1 MGVDCNI
8 LPPNDVRVRDVAR
21 AIGILMGGEAIREPL
36 CHDPNAGWSVQVPG
50 VQVLPSVVPE
60 CAEINI
66 NFEAQDGVEH
76 WVMFHYEVSGSQGA
90 RLLSPPSTPL
100 WCAVGTALV
109 NFFGGQVDYNDSDD
123 DDTGPQKTVAPLHY
137 NDPVNDSE
145 WTAFQERLMGLGPL
159 TAKDIKL
166 HRKVAARKGPA

>member
-8 LPPNDVRVRDVAR
+8 LLPNDVRVRDVAR
-21 AIGILMGGEAIREPL
+21 AIGILMGGEPIREPL
-36 CHDPNAGWSVQVPG
+36 CGGGFSVLVPG

-76 WVMFHYEVSGSQGA
+76 WVVFQFEVSGTNGA

-109 NFFGGQVDYNDSDD
+109 NFFGGQVDYNDSDAVGK
-123 DDTGPQKTVAPLHY
+123 GPEKMVDPPQR
-137 NDPVNDSE
+137 NDPSNDPE
-145 WTAFQERLMGLGPL
+145 WTAFQERLMALGVL
-159 TAKDIKL
+159 TSEDINA
-166 HRKVAARKGPA
+166 HRKIAALKGPA